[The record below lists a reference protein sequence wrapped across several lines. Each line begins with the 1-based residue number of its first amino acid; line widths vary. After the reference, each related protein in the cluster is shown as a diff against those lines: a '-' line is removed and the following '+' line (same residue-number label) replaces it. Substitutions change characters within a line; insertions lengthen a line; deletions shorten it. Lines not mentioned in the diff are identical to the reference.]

1 MKKNRLEILKEEMD
15 LKSKDIAKILNVAE
29 STYSEWEHNKIP
41 IPTRRIIELADF
53 YKINIDYMLKLTNIK
68 IKINEPTIINLEKI
82 GQKLLIIRKELDY
95 SLRELGNV
103 LNCSFSALANYE
115 RGENLI
121 ISETL
126 ISLSSISNHS
136 IDWILGRA
144 EKDILAENKKW
155 VL

>member
-1 MKKNRLEILKEEMD
+1 MD
-15 LKSKDIAKILNVAE
+15 LKSKKKKKILNVAE

-155 VL
+155 DL

>member
-1 MKKNRLEILKEEMD
+1 MEKNRLETLKEEMD

-41 IPTRRIIELADF
+41 IPTRRIIKLADF
-53 YKINIDYMLKLTNIK
+53 YKINIDYMLNLTNIK
-68 IKINEPTIINLEKI
+68 IKITEPTIINLEEI
-82 GQKLLIIRKELDY
+82 GKKLLTIRKELNY

-103 LNCSFSALANYE
+103 LNCSFSALASYE

-126 ISLSSISNHS
+126 VNLSNIGNHS
-136 IDWILGRA
+136 IDWILGRT
-144 EKDILAENKKW
+144 EKYILVENKK
-155 VL
+155 

>member
-121 ISETL
+121 IFETL
-126 ISLSSISNHS
+126 ISLSNISNHS

-155 VL
+155 DL

>member
-1 MKKNRLEILKEEMD
+1 MD

-53 YKINIDYMLKLTNIK
+53 YKINIDYMLKLTN

-126 ISLSSISNHS
+126 ISLSNISNHS

-155 VL
+155 DL

>member
-121 ISETL
+121 IFETL
-126 ISLSSISNHS
+126 ISLSNISNHS

-155 VL
+155 NL

>member
-41 IPTRRIIELADF
+41 IPTRRMIELADF

-155 VL
+155 DL

>member
-53 YKINIDYMLKLTNIK
+53 YKINIDYMLKLTN

-155 VL
+155 DL

>member
-115 RGENLI
+115 RGENII

-155 VL
+155 DL

>member
-1 MKKNRLEILKEEMD
+1 MKKNRLETLKEEMD

-53 YKINIDYMLKLTNIK
+53 YKINIDYMLNLTNIK
-68 IKINEPTIINLEKI
+68 IKITEPTIINLEEI
-82 GQKLLIIRKELDY
+82 GKKLLTIRKELNY

-103 LNCSFSALANYE
+103 LNCSFSALASYE

-126 ISLSSISNHS
+126 INLSNIGNHS
-136 IDWILGRA
+136 IDWILGRT
-144 EKDILAENKKW
+144 EKDILVENKK
-155 VL
+155 

>member
-68 IKINEPTIINLEKI
+68 IKINEPTIIYLEKI

-121 ISETL
+121 IFETL
-126 ISLSSISNHS
+126 ISLSNISNHS

-155 VL
+155 DL

>member
-29 STYSEWEHNKIP
+29 STYSEWKHNKIP

-155 VL
+155 DL

>member
-155 VL
+155 DL

>member
-1 MKKNRLEILKEEMD
+1 MD

-68 IKINEPTIINLEKI
+68 INEPTIINLEKI

-103 LNCSFSALANYE
+103 LSCSFSALANYE

-126 ISLSSISNHS
+126 ISLSNISNHS

-155 VL
+155 DL

>member
-126 ISLSSISNHS
+126 ISLSNISNHS

-155 VL
+155 DL

>member
-82 GQKLLIIRKELDY
+82 GQKLLTIRKELDY

-121 ISETL
+121 IFETL

-155 VL
+155 DL

>member
-1 MKKNRLEILKEEMD
+1 MKKNRLEILKEEMY

-155 VL
+155 DL

>member
-1 MKKNRLEILKEEMD
+1 MD

-126 ISLSSISNHS
+126 ISLSNISNHS

-155 VL
+155 DL

>member
-1 MKKNRLEILKEEMD
+1 MKKNRLETLKEEMD

-53 YKINIDYMLKLTNIK
+53 YKINIDYMLNLTNIK
-68 IKINEPTIINLEKI
+68 IKITAPTIINLEEI
-82 GQKLLIIRKELDY
+82 GEKLLTIRKELNY

-103 LNCSFSALANYE
+103 LNCSFSALASYE

-126 ISLSSISNHS
+126 INLSNIGNHS
-136 IDWILGRA
+136 IDWILGRT
-144 EKDILAENKKW
+144 EKDILVENKK
-155 VL
+155 

>member
-1 MKKNRLEILKEEMD
+1 MD

-155 VL
+155 DL